1 MLQLS
6 SCGSFRAILI
16 FHRAMRRTTRFAT
29 IFAARFS
36 TAVASRPIVEC
47 YYSLSSP
54 WMYLGGPTLQDIIH
68 RHDCELVLK
77 PYDFQA
83 VAPAAGGIPLR
94 TRPEARRSY
103 HALELARWSEY
114 LEMPLNLE
122 PAHYKPNF
130 DEPVD
135 PCWNKYPGWMVIAA
149 QLTSQ
154 NTNAA
159 FELSHAL
166 LKALWADERDTTD
179 PKVRVSIAEEVG
191 LNGAELLELERSPQV
206 QAAYDAYTQEALEKG
221 VFGAPT
227 FVLCDERFWGQDRLP
242 FLDRKLQQLGAGGIA
257 L

>member
-1 MLQLS
+1 
-6 SCGSFRAILI
+6 
-16 FHRAMRRTTRFAT
+16 MRR
-29 IFAARFS
+29 AARLTTILAAKLS
-36 TAVASRPIVEC
+36 TATASRPIVEC

-54 WMYLGGPTLQDIIH
+54 WMYLGGPALQDIIQ
-68 RHDCELVLK
+68 RHNCELVLK

-83 VAPAAGGIPLR
+83 VAPTSGGIPLR

-103 HALELARWSEY
+103 HALELARWSDY
-114 LEMPLNLE
+114 LDMPLNLE

-149 QLTSQ
+149 QLSSKPPG
-154 NTNAA
+154 AA

-179 PKVRVSIAEEVG
+179 PNVRVAIAEEVG
-191 LNGAELLELERSPQV
+191 LDGAQLLELEQSPQV
-206 QAAYDAYTQEALEKG
+206 QAAYETYTREALDKG

-227 FVLCDERFWGQDRLP
+227 FVLCGERFWGQDRLS
-242 FLDRKLQQLGAGGIA
+242 FLDRKLQKMRTEVS
-257 L
+257 